1 VYHYSFMDGW
11 MDGWME
17 LIGFGSIEP
26 ITTG

>member
-1 VYHYSFMDGW
+1 